1 MVHTLVPSSL
11 SSGSTSDSASHA
23 STAETATS
31 SELFFL
37 LHIAVAGGA
46 LSGSAEWRSRSDH
59 IMLRL
64 EANEVGWCEQQID
77 VDVLL
82 WELHGRVRARFKD
95 APEPS
100 VDRIKSRSTV
110 ITRFRA
116 GAVLSTRPCQ
126 SLKLP
131 FSTC

>member
-1 MVHTLVPSSL
+1 MVHTLVPSSN
-11 SSGSTSDSASHA
+11 SSGSTSEAASNASA
-23 STAETATS
+23 AETATS

-64 EANEVGWCEQQID
+64 EANEVGWCEQQMD

-82 WELHGRVRARFKD
+82 WAVLHGRVRARFKD
-95 APEPS
+95 APE
-100 VDRIKSRSTV
+100 
-110 ITRFRA
+110 
-116 GAVLSTRPCQ
+116 
-126 SLKLP
+126 
-131 FSTC
+131 